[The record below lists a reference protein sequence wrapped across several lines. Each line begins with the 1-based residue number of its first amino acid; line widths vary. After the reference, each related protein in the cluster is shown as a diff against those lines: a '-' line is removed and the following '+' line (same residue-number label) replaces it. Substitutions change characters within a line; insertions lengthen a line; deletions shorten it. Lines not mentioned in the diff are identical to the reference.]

1 MSRQRRTDEPTLA
14 RVYRGDL
21 LEAEHRGSWCWVDA
35 SGIRAQGGDPGR
47 RLWPRS
53 ALKPLQA
60 LPLFASGEPERLGL
74 SAAERAV
81 LVASHSGGRHHVAA
95 VRRVLERAG
104 VPEAALGC
112 GAVAPFGEQEA
123 RALFASG
130 ALPERVHHNC
140 SGKHAGFLVE
150 AKRRALAL
158 AGYLE
163 PEHAVQRAVSELLA
177 DLLGVA
183 SASIPVAVDGCGAPN
198 HAVSLAELA
207 ELYRRLA
214 NPDTLDAPLAGA
226 ARDIFAA
233 VQSEPEYLAGPGR
246 FDTAVLRATGGSVIA
261 KCGAEGCFALGRR
274 AEQGTSQATSQ
285 ATSGWGFAVK
295 VSDGSAR
302 GYETWLARQLAD
314 RGWLEGDADALRPWL
329 AGEVANSLGQRVGR
343 IDTSLRS

>member
-1 MSRQRRTDEPTLA
+1 MTTDEPTLA
-14 RVYRGDL
+14 QVYRGDL

-35 SGIRAQGGDPGR
+35 SGVRAGGGDPAAR
-47 RLWPRS
+47 RWPRS

-81 LVASHSGGRHHVAA
+81 LVASHSGGRRHVAA
-95 VRRVLERAG
+95 VRAVLERAG

-112 GAVAPFGEQEA
+112 GVVAPLGEREA

-140 SGKHAGFLVE
+140 SGKHAGFL
-150 AKRRALAL
+150 
-158 AGYLE
+158 
-163 PEHAVQRAVSELLA
+163 
-177 DLLGVA
+177 
-183 SASIPVAVDGCGAPN
+183 
-198 HAVSLAELA
+198 LA

-214 NPDTLDAPLAGA
+214 NPEALDPPLAAA
-226 ARDIFAA
+226 ARAIFAA

-274 AEQGTSQATSQ
+274 AEGGTP
-285 ATSGWGFAVK
+285 GWGFAVK
-295 VSDGSAR
+295 VSDGNAR

-314 RGWLEGDADALRPWL
+314 RGWLKGDVAALRPWI

-343 IDTSLRS
+343 IDTALPD